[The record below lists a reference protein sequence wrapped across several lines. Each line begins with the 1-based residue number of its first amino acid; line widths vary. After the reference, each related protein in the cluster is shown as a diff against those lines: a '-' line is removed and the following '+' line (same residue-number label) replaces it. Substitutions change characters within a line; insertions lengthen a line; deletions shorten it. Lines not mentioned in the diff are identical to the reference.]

1 MFFWVTRGVSE
12 TYIPP
17 VQPEI
22 IHPLHSIAPSP
33 SVKRIEPEQDL
44 EVKNRAKKLGQE
56 IDSEYKNVS
65 SLNRVRSN
73 QGESISSLTAKDLM
87 TSSVVCF
94 EENDSI
100 DRAEEIFVR
109 KRFRHVPVL
118 DATNTLCG
126 ILSDRDWMRWKLDHL
141 SENELGKTIGQIM
154 KERILSVQ
162 IHAGIGEI
170 SKVLFEE
177 RIGCLPVVNET
188 LQVIGIITRSD
199 VLRAILRVNER
210 EFLA

>member
-1 MFFWVTRGVSE
+1 ME
-12 TYIPP
+12 
-17 VQPEI
+17 
-22 IHPLHSIAPSP
+22 A
-33 SVKRIEPEQDL
+33 EQDL

-56 IDSEYKNVS
+56 IGSEYKNVS
-65 SLNRVRSN
+65 SLNRIRSN

-87 TSSVVCF
+87 TSSAVCF
-94 EENDSI
+94 DEEDSI

-118 DATNTLCG
+118 DKNNTLCG

-141 SENELGKTIGQIM
+141 SETELGKTIGQIM
-154 KERILSVQ
+154 KDKVLSVQ

-177 RIGCLPVVNET
+177 RIGCLPVINET
-188 LQVIGIITRSD
+188 FQVIGIITRSD